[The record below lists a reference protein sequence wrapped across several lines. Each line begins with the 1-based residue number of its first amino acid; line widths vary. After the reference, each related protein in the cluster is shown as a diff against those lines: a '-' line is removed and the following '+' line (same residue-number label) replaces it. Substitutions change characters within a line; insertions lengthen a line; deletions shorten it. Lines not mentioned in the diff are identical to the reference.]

1 MDKLTVTIFV
11 GQYLRNND
19 TLTSQK
25 LQDFIVSENY
35 ERISFN
41 EIEIVLDSLVLAEF
55 LETFELDNVRYWNP
69 KNKVYK
75 ITQIIETK
83 VEPLNLN
90 QKLWSTDLSQ
100 TATK

>member
-1 MDKLTVTIFV
+1 MDKLTVTIFA

-19 TLTSQK
+19 TLTLQK

-41 EIEIVLDSLVLAEF
+41 EIEMVLDCLVLAEF
-55 LETFELDNVRYWNP
+55 LETFELDDVKHWNP
-69 KNKVYK
+69 KNKVYEIK
-75 ITQIIETK
+75 QIVEVRT
-83 VEPLNLN
+83 EPLNLN